1 MTEREHKIKESLREK
16 QAKARSKPIRPNIVQ
31 PRFTESELYHLYKNL
46 YPRKE
51 QK

>member
-1 MTEREHKIKESLREK
+1 MSEREYQIKESLREK
-16 QAKARSKPIRPNIVQ
+16 QAKARRKPLKPNIVQ
-31 PRFTESELYHLYKNL
+31 PRLTESELYYLYKNL